1 MSKVDFL
8 SNAEMTAT
16 VTVCTTN

>member
-8 SNAEMTAT
+8 SAY
-16 VTVCTTN
+16 C